1 MLAVVKEPHIEL
13 SLSGASSEK
22 LAEFL
27 KLIRTRYTVIVLV
40 DQEEDD
46 DEESIDVFKTDFWKN
61 VKPGDLLAGTR
72 LKHELTQEQL
82 AEKSGIHQVVISEQ
96 AIESMGKLL
105 GGRFRIALKKGI
117 DACTDLTVSRARA
130 DAFINWMER

>member
-22 LAEFL
+22 IRDFL
-27 KLIRTRYTVIVLV
+27 KLIRSQYTVIILT
-40 DQEEDD
+40 DQEADD
-46 DEESIDVFKTDFWKN
+46 DEEYVDVFKTDYWKN

-82 AEKSGIHQVVISEQ
+82 AEKSGIHQVVISAYETGRRKLSRR
-96 AIESMGKLL
+96 AAVKLAAAMGEEPDSFFRNIEKQ
-105 GGRFRIALKKGI
+105 
-117 DACTDLTVSRARA
+117 
-130 DAFINWMER
+130 

>member
-27 KLIRTRYTVIVLV
+27 NLIRSRYTVIILT
-40 DQEEDD
+40 DQEDDD
-46 DEESIDVFKTDFWKN
+46 DEEYVDVFKTDYWKN
-61 VKPGDLLAGTR
+61 VTPGDLLAGTR

-82 AEKSGIHQVVISEQ
+82 AEKSGIHQVVISAYETGRRKLSRRAAIKLAKAMGEEPDSFFRNVEQ
-96 AIESMGKLL
+96 Q
-105 GGRFRIALKKGI
+105 
-117 DACTDLTVSRARA
+117 
-130 DAFINWMER
+130 